1 MKEERQKAARA
12 GRQLG
17 LPGRIGKLFPN
28 SPNQNPFAAMV
39 LKSGKKATL
48 DPGWSFR
55 HLILVGISWNISDVL
70 NKSVNSLM

>member
-1 MKEERQKAARA
+1 
-12 GRQLG
+12 
-17 LPGRIGKLFPN
+17 
-28 SPNQNPFAAMV
+28 MV

-70 NKSVNSLM
+70 NKSVNSLCRKKNLILELKNAKLHLLSP